1 MECNATL
8 RCEQESL
15 LNAAIEA
22 HQCGDLD
29 KAQTLY
35 ESVLKNAPENADAL
49 ALLGVLYEAQ
59 GRYDEAIAQIKQ
71 AIQIDPKAGLFF
83 FYLGNVLRGGES
95 WPEAVS
101 AYRRAGEL
109 QPDFAQTFFFL
120 GLSLNRCGA
129 QKEALQ
135 AYEKAFALQPDN
147 MPEALYNAALTHQ
160 LCGNYDAAR
169 AALLRLI
176 DVTGQNVTDEQ
187 LFSGHEHLLGKWH
200 FHLALLE
207 LLSGDY
213 ARGFARYRARFCLR
227 KRPAFSAPLWHG
239 ENPNGKTILFYAE
252 KGFGDALM
260 LVRYLPMVKE
270 KGARVVLI
278 CKAPLVSLFSSLPCI
293 DEIIEEEQIV
303 PLFDFYAS
311 LFDLPHIFGTT
322 TDTIP
327 LDIPY
332 LSPPVPKAS
341 LQCDLNKMKVGL
353 VWAGNPAF
361 GTDRLRSL
369 PFSDV
374 MTLFDSEVIQE
385 KVSFYNLTREATE
398 EEVCRLQEKGAVNLV
413 SQIKDFSDAARFI
426 SQLDLIICCDTA
438 LAHLAGALG
447 KKVWILVTP
456 EPDWRWGL
464 QQEEALWYPS
474 MRIFRQSKP
483 EDWKSVMKTVC
494 AALETAFQETAK
506 STMTG
511 T

>member
-1 MECNATL
+1 ML
-8 RCEQESL
+8 S
-15 LNAAIEA
+15 AAIEA

-29 KAQTLY
+29 KAKTLY
-35 ESVLKNAPENADAL
+35 ELVLKDAPENADAL

-59 GRYDEAIAQIKQ
+59 GRYDDAIAQIKQ
-71 AIQIDPKAGLFF
+71 AIQLDPKAGLFF
-83 FYLGNVLRGGES
+83 FYLGNVLQTIES
-95 WPEAVS
+95 WTEAVS
-101 AYRRAGEL
+101 AYRRAVEL
-109 QPDFAQTFFFL
+109 QPDFAQAFFFL

-129 QKEALQ
+129 QEEALQ

-160 LCGNYDAAR
+160 LCGDYDAAR

-176 DVTGQNVTDEQ
+176 DATGQAVTEEQ
-187 LFSGHEHLLGKWH
+187 LFSGPENLLGKWH

-213 ARGFARYRARFCLR
+213 ARGFARYRARFSMSQ
-227 KRPAFSAPLWHG
+227 RPSLSAPLWCG
-239 ENPNGKTILFYAE
+239 ENPTGKTILFYAE
-252 KGFGDALM
+252 KGFGDAFM

-270 KGARVVLI
+270 KGATVILV

-303 PLFDFYAS
+303 PSFDFYAS

-332 LSPPVPKAS
+332 LPLPAPKVS
-341 LQCDLNKMKVGL
+341 LENEAGKMKVGL

-374 MTLFDSEVIQE
+374 MTLFDSAVIQE

-398 EEVCRLQEKGAVNLV
+398 EEVPLLQEKGATNLV
-413 SQIKDFSDAARFI
+413 PQIKDFSDAARFV
-426 SQLDLIICCDTA
+426 SQLDLVICCDTA

-447 KKVWILVTP
+447 KKVWILVTS

-474 MRIFRQSKP
+474 MRIFRQPKP
-483 EDWKSVMKTVC
+483 EDWLSVIKTIRKE
-494 AALETAFQETAK
+494 LETELQESDK
-506 STMTG
+506 SIMTG